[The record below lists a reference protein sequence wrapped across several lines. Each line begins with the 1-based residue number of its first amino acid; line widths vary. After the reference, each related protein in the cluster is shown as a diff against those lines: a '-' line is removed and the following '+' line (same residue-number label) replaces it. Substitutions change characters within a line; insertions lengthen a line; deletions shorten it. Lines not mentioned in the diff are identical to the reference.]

1 MRIDKLHSL
10 TLAAG
15 CAALLPSL
23 AAARTEAQT
32 SKPQFADPIRI
43 QAGDKDLGAGR
54 LYPSPTMHDVDGDG
68 VRDLVIGDLFGKVTW
83 ARGIKGTGASVS
95 FEAEKP
101 LNAANGKPLKF
112 HNW

>member
-23 AAARTEAQT
+23 ASAQD
-32 SKPQFADPIRI
+32 SAKPTFADPVRI
-43 QAGDKDLGAGR
+43 QAGGKDLGGGR
-54 LYPSPTMHDVDGDG
+54 LYPSPALHDVDGDG
-68 VRDLVIGDLFGKVTW
+68 VLDVVIGDLMGKVTW
-83 ARGIKGTGASVS
+83 ARGVKGTGSAIS